1 MPRGNP
7 ELNNFPDS
15 ERCKGINAKTGKQ
28 CKSKKQNYCDYCIAH
43 DPSEQAQIKR
53 TKRAKLALD
62 ARMMKSKAKGVR
74 HKAAKQIIRVAN
86 EADAAM
92 DRDLQNNETPSGID
106 SVIAFQADL
115 LFRAYEIIENQ
126 DNPDLDDILSVLR
139 ATAPIT
145 KALELKEKLK
155 AKDGGKLIK
164 TLAVLTALDK
174 EDDDDD
180 DDQTVIVI
188 NDPGAEKKLGIAPIE
203 PEKDD
208 DDYGDDED

>member
-1 MPRGNP
+1 MTRGNP
-7 ELNNFPDS
+7 RLNDFPDS

-28 CKSKKQNYCDYCIAH
+28 CKQKKQNYCDFCLAH
-43 DPSEQAQIKR
+43 DPSEQAKIKR

-62 ARMMKSKAKGVR
+62 GRMLKSRARNVR
-74 HKAAKQIIRVAN
+74 HKAAKRIIRVAN
-86 EADAAM
+86 EADASM
-92 DRDLQNNETPSGID
+92 ESDLQNNETPSGID

-115 LFRAYEIIENQ
+115 LFRAYEIIEKE

-155 AKDGGKLIK
+155 AKSGGKLIK

-174 EDDDDD
+174 DDDDDD
-180 DDQTVIVI
+180 DDQAIIVL
-188 NDPGAEKKLGIAPIE
+188 NDPDAEKKLGMDSKE
-203 PEKDD
+203 SESNEDDGYEDD
-208 DDYGDDED
+208 D